1 MAIAHE
7 ASGGRRPRFLCSIQ
21 QISSHLP
28 RSLPRALAPSLALC
42 LSPYKSRCAAAAAG
56 DAKFHVENSAVVE
69 ITKEDRR
76 EGEEKEEE

>member
-42 LSPYKSRCAAAAAG
+42 LSPDKSRCAAAAG